1 MGKRPTEKETLE
13 LILKFGISEN
23 VRGTEFE
30 KIKLLETFAKT
41 AKDPEIKKRTEEE
54 IKKLRESLEFKQYET
69 EKRITELNKDF

>member
-1 MGKRPTEKETLE
+1 MGKRMTEKETLE
-13 LILKFGISEN
+13 AILKSDFSVK
-23 VRGTEFE
+23 VRGSEFD

-41 AKDPEIKKRTEEE
+41 AKDSEIKKRTEEE